1 MQRFYN
7 NPKKAQGK
15 FSRSAY
21 KIHPLNLKG
30 AFIRGGIR
38 L

>member
-7 NPKKAQGK
+7 NPKKAQRK
-15 FSRSAY
+15 FGHNAY